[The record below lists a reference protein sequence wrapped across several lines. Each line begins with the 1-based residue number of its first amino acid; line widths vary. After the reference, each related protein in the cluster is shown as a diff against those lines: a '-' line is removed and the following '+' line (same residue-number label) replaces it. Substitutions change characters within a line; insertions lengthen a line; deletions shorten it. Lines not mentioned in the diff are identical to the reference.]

1 MRTDGI
7 ERRHDICYIISIMK
21 MDIRKHV
28 KPVRLKQL
36 PAEMRVELK
45 NARLSRDWS
54 QRDLG
59 RHLGL
64 PQMHISGIE
73 SGKIVPR
80 FDTLLDYVR
89 GLDYDLLLVPRNLVP
104 AVLGLVREHEA
115 SNKPD
120 GGEERSLYAVNEDEP
135 ETKEQR
141 SDEI

>member
-1 MRTDGI
+1 MNN
-7 ERRHDICYIISIMK
+7 
-21 MDIRKHV
+21 DIRKHV

-36 PAEMRVELK
+36 PAEMREELK
-45 NARLSRDWS
+45 EARLKRGWS

-73 SGKIVPR
+73 SGKVVPR

-89 GLDYDLLLVPRNLVP
+89 GLDYDLALIPRTLVP
-104 AVLGLVREHEA
+104 AVLALVREHKA
-115 SNKPD
+115 SNKP
-120 GGEERSLYAVNEDEP
+120 GGEEERSLYAVNEDEP
-135 ETKEQR
+135 ETKERR

>member
-1 MRTDGI
+1 
-7 ERRHDICYIISIMK
+7 MK
-21 MDIRKHV
+21 NDIRKHV

-36 PAEMRVELK
+36 PAEMREALK
-45 NARLSRDWS
+45 EARLQRGWS

-73 SGKIVPR
+73 SGKVVPR

-89 GLDYDLLLVPRNLVP
+89 SLDYDLLLIPRTLVP
-104 AVLGLVREHEA
+104 AVLALVRELKA
-115 SNKPD
+115 SNKP
-120 GGEERSLYAVNEDEP
+120 GGEEERSLYAENEDEP
-135 ETKEQR
+135 EMKERR